1 MKVSVLVT
9 TYNSS
14 VYLKRVLEG
23 YLRQSVMPFEIIVAD
38 DGSSDNTAAV
48 VSCVAKCAPFPIKHI
63 WHEDLGFR
71 AAKIRNEGVKA
82 ATGDYIVFTDGDCI
96 PHPSF
101 VEDHIYHAACGYFV
115 QGKRM
120 LVGQELSRQY
130 CGASWLE
137 NVWYCLTGRMSGAH
151 HLIRA
156 RSTVRLVGTGMRGIR
171 SCNMGLLKKDVLA
184 INGFDES
191 FVGWGREDSDF
202 AFRLTLYGLKRKDP
216 IFSALVFHLWH
227 QENSRSSLE
236 ANDELFQSRIA
247 SATYL
252 CKDGIV
258 KE

>member
-23 YLRQSVMPFEIIVAD
+23 YLRQSVMPFEVIVAD
-38 DGSSDNTAAV
+38 DGSSDNTEAV
-48 VSCVAKCAPFPIKHI
+48 VSCFGQCAPFPVKHV

-71 AAKIRNEGVKA
+71 AAKIRNEGIKA
-82 ATGDYIVFTDGDCI
+82 ITGDYIVFTDGDCI
-96 PHPSF
+96 PHPLF
-101 VEDHIYHAACGYFV
+101 IEDHIYHAVCGYFV

-120 LVGQELSRQY
+120 LVGKELSERY
-130 CGASWLE
+130 SGACWIK
-137 NVWYCLTGRMSGAH
+137 NVWYCLTGRMSGSH
-151 HLIRA
+151 HLLRVQ
-156 RSTVRLVGTGMRGIR
+156 SVVRDVCTGIRGIR
-171 SCNMGLLKKDVLA
+171 SCNMGAFTCDVLA

-202 AFRLTLYGLKRKDP
+202 ALRLTLYGVKRKDP

-236 ANDELFQSRIA
+236 ANDELLQDRVA
-247 SATYL
+247 SGKYR
-252 CKDGIV
+252 CKYGIV